1 MDSFV
6 LIKSIIPLDK
16 LYLFLGIFL
25 VVSLLVIVGI
35 FMDLWDGIHTARVT
49 EQTVHSHKLRITIA
63 KMGEYWRLLMMGFLV
78 DCLGLFFGPYFMPFA
93 TVLFG
98 LGLIVIEVKS
108 MFEHARRRK
117 SHTTNLPEIIQQILD
132 CAREKDAKKII
143 SELRNDAA
151 NNQESQ
157 PLEGIVKITP
167 LSNEDLADCQG

>member
-1 MDSFV
+1 MDNFIFV
-6 LIKSIIPLDK
+6 KSIIPLDK

-25 VVSLLVIVGI
+25 AVSFLVFLGI

-49 EQTVHSHKLRITIA
+49 EQKVHSHKLRDTIA

-108 MFEHARRRK
+108 MFEHAARRK
-117 SHTTNLPEIIQQILD
+117 SHTRTLPDIIQQILD

-143 SELRNDAA
+143 TELRSQDK
-151 NNQESQ
+151 QE

-167 LSNEDLADCQG
+167 LTNEDIAECKG